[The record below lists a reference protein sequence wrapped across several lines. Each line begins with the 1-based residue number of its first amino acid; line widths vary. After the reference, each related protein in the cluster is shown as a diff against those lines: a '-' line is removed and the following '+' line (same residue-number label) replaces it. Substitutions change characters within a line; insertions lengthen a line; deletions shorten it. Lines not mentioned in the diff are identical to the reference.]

1 MNRAS
6 SLSAPVGT
14 VPLPRPLMTSE
25 VLDAAFRLF
34 RAGLVRCLPYSGL
47 AALMLEIPRLY
58 ASLQGADLVLFEW
71 VTPLGRLFRITGLTD
86 INVVQLISAMLDVV
100 LLGMITLRLTAIA
113 RGVRP
118 RFRTEVATALR
129 RWLPACVASFAGLVF
144 PALMLRTIWM
154 FNWMFPEPLWPAVA
168 VLLLFPSALLAVTLP
183 AFWSDGLRSLTA
195 IVRAV
200 RISCWS
206 LWRMIGAILATLCI
220 LAVFYLLVVILIGI
234 LSPLLGQADLFL
246 FTAVG
251 ELFYLVAVAI
261 GVPFVVS
268 VLIVAHADL
277 KLRHQ
282 QRQGARK

>member
-1 MNRAS
+1 
-6 SLSAPVGT
+6 
-14 VPLPRPLMTSE
+14 
-25 VLDAAFRLF
+25 
-34 RAGLVRCLPYSGL
+34 
-47 AALMLEIPRLY
+47 MLEIPRLY
-58 ASLQGADLVLFEW
+58 SSLQGADLVLFEW

-86 INVVQLISAMLDVV
+86 INVVQLISALLVV
-100 LLGMITLRLTAIA
+100 ALLGMITLRLTAIA
-113 RGVRP
+113 RGARP

-144 PALMLRTIWM
+144 PALMLRTIWL

-168 VLLLFPSALLAVTLP
+168 ALLLFPSALLAVTLP
-183 AFWSDGLRSLTA
+183 AFWSDGLSSLTA

-282 QRQGARK
+282 QRQGVRK